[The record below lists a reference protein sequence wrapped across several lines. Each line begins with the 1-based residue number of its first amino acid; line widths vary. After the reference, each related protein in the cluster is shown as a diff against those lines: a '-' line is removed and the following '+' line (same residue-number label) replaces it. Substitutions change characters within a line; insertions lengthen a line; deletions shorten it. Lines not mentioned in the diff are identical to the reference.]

1 MSEQART
8 IRRLHE
14 PGHRRKFL
22 VVVDE
27 TTECESAIYFAA
39 CRASNTDSSIVL
51 LYVIEP
57 GDFQH
62 WLTVENIHR
71 EEGEAKAKAVF
82 RLYQRR
88 LKNLGFEDIDKEEV
102 IRAGDIQEEIVA
114 LINEDE
120 DISFLV
126 LGASTS
132 PQGPGRLVNWLGQQ
146 GAGTFPIPFVVVP
159 GTLELEEI
167 KALC

>member
-1 MSEQART
+1 MPERR
-8 IRRLHE
+8 IRRLNE

-27 TTECESAIYFAA
+27 SVECESAIYFAA
-39 CRASNTDSSIVL
+39 CRATNTNSSIVL

-57 GDFQH
+57 ADFQH
-62 WLTVENIHR
+62 WLSVENVHR
-71 EEGEAKAKAVF
+71 EEGENKAKAVF
-82 RLYQRR
+82 RLYQRK
-88 LKNLGFEDIDKEEV
+88 LKSLGFEDIDQEEV
-102 IRAGDIQEEIVA
+102 IRAGDIREELVA
-114 LINEDE
+114 LINDDE

-132 PQGPGRLVNWLGQQ
+132 AKGPGRLVSWLGDQ